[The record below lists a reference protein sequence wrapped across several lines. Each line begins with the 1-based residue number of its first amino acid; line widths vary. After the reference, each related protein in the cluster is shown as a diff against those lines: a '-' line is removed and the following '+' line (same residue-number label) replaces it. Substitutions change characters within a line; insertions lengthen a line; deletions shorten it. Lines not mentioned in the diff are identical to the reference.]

1 MHRAILGS
9 FERFIGIL
17 TEHTAGDFPF
27 WIAPVQAVVL
37 PVSDRFAPAA
47 RVAAAKMS
55 AAGIRVEIDD
65 KNEKLGARIRRA
77 ELQKVPAML
86 VIGEKE
92 AASDAVAVRRRHGGD
107 AGTMAVDDFVAAA
120 RRAVEGRKNDFVAE
134 VKNR

>member
-27 WIAPVQAVVL
+27 WIAPVQAAVL

-47 RVAAAKMS
+47 RAAAAKLS
-55 AAGIRVEIDD
+55 AAGIRVETDD

-86 VIGEKE
+86 VVGEKE
-92 AASDAVAVRRRHGGD
+92 AASDSVSVRLRHGGD